1 MPYQLKNSY
10 AHRSNYGAA
19 RNTANIKY
27 IVWHYTG
34 NDGDTAAAN
43 ALYFKVAVRKAS
55 SHYFVDDNTVIQS
68 VPDNYTAWSVG
79 GNRYKDYQT
88 TGGAAL
94 YGVCTNSNSVSIELC
109 GTKGDGSRRA
119 SDITLANAV
128 ALTVR
133 LMNTYHIPLTHV
145 IRHFD
150 VTGKYCPAYFMD
162 TASWSALKETI
173 RKSQAAPADKDSTT
187 NAGHATKP
195 APSSNPKNTLVAAG
209 QRYANNF
216 AGCSIAEDGVRGP
229 KTKAAGIRALQ
240 HAMNLDYHSGLAE
253 DGMWG
258 PKSNAALA
266 SHYVK
271 YQEKQYMVTA
281 AEILLM
287 LKGYQ
292 PNGVETPGIFG
303 KGLKAAAINYQRDHE
318 LAATGIINATT
329 FKSLIV

>member
-1 MPYQLKNSY
+1 MSYTLKSSC

-34 NDGDTAAAN
+34 NDGDTAASN
-43 ALYFKVAVRKAS
+43 ALYFQGANRKAS
-55 SHYFVDDNTVIQS
+55 SHYFVDDNTIIQS

-79 GNRYKDYQT
+79 GSRYKDYQT

-94 YGVCTNSNSVSIELC
+94 YGVCTNSNSISIELC
-109 GTKGDGSRRA
+109 GTKKDGTRRA
-119 SDITLANAV
+119 SDITLENAV
-128 ALTVR
+128 ALTIR
-133 LMNTYHIPLTHV
+133 LMNTYQIPLSNV

-150 VTGKYCPAYFMD
+150 VTGKYCPAYYMD
-162 TASWSALKETI
+162 ASAWNALKENI
-173 RKSQAAPADKDSTT
+173 RKAAASNETDKVTAESG
-187 NAGHATKP
+187 AKP
-195 APSSNPKNTLVAAG
+195 AVSSSGSKNKIVAAG
-209 QRYANNF
+209 QHHANNF

-229 KTKAAGIRALQ
+229 KTKAAGIRVLQ
-240 HAMNLDYHSGLAE
+240 SAMNLDYKAGLAT
-253 DGMWG
+253 DGVWG

-292 PNGVETPGIFG
+292 PNGVESPGIFG
-303 KGLKAAAINYQRDHE
+303 NGLKAAAISYQKDHG